1 MLYIGFLLFFG
12 ILLLRLN
19 YFLSSYF
26 AWLSD
31 LGQVRDT
38 SRSSDIGSFWAD
50 IPFFTVLQPRKVRR
64 VIPDCESRAA
74 YISKYVNVLGTVQ
87 LLEAVTYAPLIG
99 AFFDFLRR
107 FIRRKNENLPEEIS
121 SLKANSVCLFICL
134 VFGIVS
140 TVLPCVD
147 NIGESKPASM

>member
-1 MLYIGFLLFFG
+1 
-12 ILLLRLN
+12 
-19 YFLSSYF
+19 
-26 AWLSD
+26 
-31 LGQVRDT
+31 
-38 SRSSDIGSFWAD
+38 
-50 IPFFTVLQPRKVRR
+50 VRR

-107 FIRRKNENLPEEIS
+107 FIRKQNENLPEEIS

-147 NIGESKPASM
+147 NIGESEIRVSMLSEYFRLALQTVTIVSLCLYRCFYVGTIGPACQARPSYICPPPHFIL

>member
-1 MLYIGFLLFFG
+1 M
-12 ILLLRLN
+12 
-19 YFLSSYF
+19 
-26 AWLSD
+26 
-31 LGQVRDT
+31 
-38 SRSSDIGSFWAD
+38 
-50 IPFFTVLQPRKVRR
+50 RR

-107 FIRRKNENLPEEIS
+107 FIRKQNENLPEEIS
-121 SLKANSVCLFICL
+121 SLKANSICLFICL

-147 NIGESKPASM
+147 NIGESEMRLYVNRALPISTTNSHHRLTLSLPLFLRRHHRTGLSGAP

>member
-1 MLYIGFLLFFG
+1 
-12 ILLLRLN
+12 
-19 YFLSSYF
+19 
-26 AWLSD
+26 
-31 LGQVRDT
+31 
-38 SRSSDIGSFWAD
+38 
-50 IPFFTVLQPRKVRR
+50 VRR

-107 FIRRKNENLPEEIS
+107 FIRKQNENLPEEIS
-121 SLKANSVCLFICL
+121 SLKANSICLFICL

-147 NIGESKPASM
+147 NIGESETASLC